1 MDIIKAME
9 KEDLLDD
16 IRQTYRPLLARR
28 VRNVPSDIVVLT
40 EITDELRQHIVA
52 MATLDESD

>member
-16 IRQTYRPLLARR
+16 IRHTYGPLLARR
-28 VRNVPSDIVVLT
+28 VRNVPSGIVVLT
-40 EITDELRQHIVA
+40 DITDEFGQHIIA